1 MKGYK
6 SIEKILRNA
15 KKKKKK
21 KKILNESCF
30 ITQSYSQ
37 HIENKSLN
45 FLRFCVVR
53 YCLSFSNYKKLVFF
67 TVIKRNYLLFS
78 FKKIVFFFNN
88 LEGASLC

>member
-21 KKILNESCF
+21 KKKTIVTGSCF
-30 ITQSYSQ
+30 ITQLYSQ

-45 FLRFCVVR
+45 FLRFCVVKR
-53 YCLSFSNYKKLVFF
+53 CCLSFSNYKKLVFF

-78 FKKIVFFFNN
+78 FKKIVFFFKQP
-88 LEGASLC
+88 